1 MEYCDNEVVISIEP
15 SESIQVI
22 DLQPSIDV
30 STIGTIED
38 DTKIVVVGTQPDSA
52 KTVCCDT
59 LSSGGGGSVDF
70 AEESLS
76 ARTLKISL
84 IADENV
90 SALKLIYQSSPTN
103 GGLGNSQINAKK
115 DVVGISVSAAVTGNL
130 FEVLLFGRVE
140 DAFFN
145 YPVNTSLYLDID
157 GNITDISPTTGYSV
171 LIGKGLGTGAI
182 FIDIERPIIL

>member
-1 MEYCDNEVVISIEP
+1 MESCDNEIVIQIQP
-15 SESIQVI
+15 SESIEVI
-22 DLQPSIDV
+22 DLQPSVEV

-38 DTKIVVVGTQPDSA
+38 DPKIVVIGTQPDSA

-59 LSSGGGGSVDF
+59 PATGGGSVDF

-84 IADENV
+84 IADENI

-103 GGLGNSQINAKK
+103 GGLGDSQNNAKK
-115 DVVGISVSAAVTGNL
+115 DVVGISVTSAIAGNS

-140 DAFFN
+140 DAFFS
-145 YPVNTSLYLDID
+145 YPVNASLYLDIS
-157 GNITDISPTTGYSV
+157 GNITSIAPTTGYSV